1 LPHRGPLDS
10 RTIRAGYNFN
20 NPMRLIPNPG
30 PGRASLDDITLTG
43 NDSLIL
49 DAIKRGEDDEDVSL
63 GDFNPRKG
71 QSIIL
76 RVFESLGGHATG
88 TIKTT
93 LPVISVWKCNIL
105 EDDEEPLEI
114 RDRNISIALRA
125 FEVATFRLQ
134 L

>member
-1 LPHRGPLDS
+1 MHLILGSGP
-10 RTIRAGYNFN
+10 
-20 NPMRLIPNPG
+20 
-30 PGRASLDDITLTG
+30 ASLDDITLTG
-43 NDSLIL
+43 NESLIL
-49 DAIKRGEDDEDVSL
+49 DTIKRGEDDEDVSL
-63 GDFNPRKG
+63 ADSERRKG

-76 RVFESLGGHATG
+76 RVFESLGGHASG

-93 LPVISVWKCNIL
+93 LPVANVWKCNIL

-114 RDRNISIALRA
+114 QDGNIRIALRA